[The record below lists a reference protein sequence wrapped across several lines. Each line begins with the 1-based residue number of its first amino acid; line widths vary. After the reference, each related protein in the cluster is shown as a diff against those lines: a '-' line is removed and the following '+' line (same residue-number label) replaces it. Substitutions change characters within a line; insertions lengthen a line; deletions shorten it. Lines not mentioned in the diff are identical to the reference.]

1 MSSERFPAFF
11 DQVPRL
17 VVRDPLAEFLGAAEG
32 GVLEYGYADAVRLA
46 GHSCPTVASAYALAH
61 HALTRLFPG
70 ELPVRGMVQV
80 SFQHP
85 LDEGVTGVIAAVLGL
100 LSGSAQDGGFKGI
113 AGRFVRR
120 NLQHFGEHQPLAL
133 RFVRSDS
140 GATVHAAAELSK
152 VQPHPEMAELMRRC
166 MRGEAAPAGSS
177 FVILTHDHALDFLIA
192 AEALKRPDAAYVGMI
207 GSKTKRATFRNWLS
221 REVGQPD
228 LFENLICPIGGT
240 AVKDKRPAVIA
251 TLAASEIMTAAL
263 TWSANGAQS
272 SLSASTTGSSPS
284 SLPISR

>member
-85 LDEGVTGVIAAVLGL
+85 LDEGVTGVIAAVVGL

-120 NLQHFGEHQPLAL
+120 NLQHFGCDIPRMLRVTRLDTGAAVDAGADLSPVPSDPELPGLMQRCLDGSADPAERR
-133 RFVRSDS
+133 RFVELWQARVKRLLLEHWDDEQVF
-140 GATVHAAAELSK
+140 TVCH
-152 VQPHPEMAELMRRC
+152 V
-166 MRGEAAPAGSS
+166 
-177 FVILTHDHALDFLIA
+177 
-192 AEALKRPDAAYVGMI
+192 
-207 GSKTKRATFRNWLS
+207 
-221 REVGQPD
+221 
-228 LFENLICPIGGT
+228 
-240 AVKDKRPAVIA
+240 
-251 TLAASEIMTAAL
+251 
-263 TWSANGAQS
+263 SADDGAQ
-272 SLSASTTGSSPS
+272 L
-284 SLPISR
+284 

>member
-85 LDEGVTGVIAAVLGL
+85 LDEGVTGVIAAVVGL

-113 AGRFVRR
+113 AGRHARRDLLAYGASIDGDLRFSRTDTGAAIQAAFHPEVVARPADLRERMQAALDTGANREARRAFADAWQEWVRR
-120 NLQHFGEHQPLAL
+120 ILVEHANDPAL
-133 RFVRSDS
+133 V
-140 GATVHAAAELSK
+140 
-152 VQPHPEMAELMRRC
+152 
-166 MRGEAAPAGSS
+166 
-177 FVILTHDHALDFLIA
+177 
-192 AEALKRPDAAYVGMI
+192 
-207 GSKTKRATFRNWLS
+207 
-221 REVGQPD
+221 
-228 LFENLICPIGGT
+228 
-240 AVKDKRPAVIA
+240 
-251 TLAASEIMTAAL
+251 TLAA
-263 TWSANGAQS
+263 
-272 SLSASTTGSSPS
+272 
-284 SLPISR
+284 

>member
-61 HALTRLFPG
+61 HALTRLFAG

-85 LDEGVTGVIAAVLGL
+85 LDEGVTGVIAAVVGL

-166 MRGEAAPAGSS
+166 MRGEAAPA
-177 FVILTHDHALDFLIA
+177 
-192 AEALKRPDAAYVGMI
+192 EAQRFAQLWQDRVRRVLVEHWDDP
-207 GSKTKRATFRNWLS
+207 
-221 REVGQPD
+221 EV
-228 LFENLICPIGGT
+228 FH
-240 AVKDKRPAVIA
+240 
-251 TLAASEIMTAAL
+251 
-263 TWSANGAQS
+263 
-272 SLSASTTGSSPS
+272 LSA
-284 SLPISR
+284 